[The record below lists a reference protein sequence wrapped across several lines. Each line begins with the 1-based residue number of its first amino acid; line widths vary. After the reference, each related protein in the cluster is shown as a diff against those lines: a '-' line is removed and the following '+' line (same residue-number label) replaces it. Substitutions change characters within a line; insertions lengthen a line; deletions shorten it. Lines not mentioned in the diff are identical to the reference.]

1 MLGKVKTF
9 VQNEILSTLKGDII
23 GGISVAFV
31 ALPLALSFGVL
42 SGAGAAA
49 GVYGAI
55 CTGILTSIF
64 GGTKAQISGPT
75 GAMTVVLVSMANK
88 YGMEG
93 MVASMVLAGIFE
105 AIMGLL
111 KLGKYIRLIPKPVMV
126 GFTNGI
132 AILIFTSQFK
142 YFNMSPVVCC
152 ISIALMLILPMIN
165 KKIPYAIITVIVGT
179 VVSMLWFP
187 MPEEYLVGTI
197 PLMVPSLQIPNFLAL
212 NIAGSIPAFVEMM
225 NKKADEI
232 GCTNTHFANTHGLY
246 TEDNYTSAKD
256 LYLITRYAMENYPGF
271 MKIEGATLA
280 MNVFEQVQKLG
291 IDIKFADVKKIEL
304 NGDKKL
310 IKTENEE
317 YICDN
322 IVIATGRKPKELSLP
337 LEKELTGH
345 GISYCALCDG
355 MFFKDKDVAVVGGG
369 NSAISEALYLSNI
382 CHKVY
387 LIHRKDEYR
396 ASINLTDK
404 LKSKKNIELIVNSN
418 VTKLNEENDCL
429 ISIIINNDKEIMVS
443 CLFIY
448 IGGSPDIS
456 FMDKC

>member
-1 MLGKVKTF
+1 MTKY
-9 VQNEILSTLKGDII
+9 
-23 GGISVAFV
+23 
-31 ALPLALSFGVL
+31 SFNTIVI
-42 SGAGAAA
+42 GAG
-49 GVYGAI
+49 
-55 CTGILTSIF
+55 
-64 GGTKAQISGPT
+64 
-75 GAMTVVLVSMANK
+75 
-88 YGMEG
+88 
-93 MVASMVLAGIFE
+93 
-105 AIMGLL
+105 
-111 KLGKYIRLIPKPVMV
+111 
-126 GFTNGI
+126 
-132 AILIFTSQFK
+132 
-142 YFNMSPVVCC
+142 
-152 ISIALMLILPMIN
+152 
-165 KKIPYAIITVIVGT
+165 
-179 VVSMLWFP
+179 
-187 MPEEYLVGTI
+187 
-197 PLMVPSLQIPNFLAL
+197 
-212 NIAGSIPAFVEMM
+212 IAGMTASI
-225 NKKADEI
+225 
-232 GCTNTHFANTHGLY
+232 
-246 TEDNYTSAKD
+246 
-256 LYLITRYAMENYPGF
+256 YLKRSGIDVLLIEKNVPGGQITRASSVENYPGF

-280 MNVFEQVQKLG
+280 MNVFEQVQNLG

-404 LKSKKNIELIVNSN
+404 LKCKKNIELIVNSN
-418 VTKLNEENDCL
+418 VTRLNEENDCL
-429 ISIIINNDKEIMVS
+429 KSIIINNDKEIMVS

-456 FMDKC
+456 FMDNLNIKTKDGYIITDNNMETNIKGIYACGDVLYKNIYQLTTAVGEATVAASSIIKGNM

>member
-1 MLGKVKTF
+1 MTKY
-9 VQNEILSTLKGDII
+9 
-23 GGISVAFV
+23 
-31 ALPLALSFGVL
+31 SFNTIVI
-42 SGAGAAA
+42 GAG
-49 GVYGAI
+49 
-55 CTGILTSIF
+55 
-64 GGTKAQISGPT
+64 
-75 GAMTVVLVSMANK
+75 
-88 YGMEG
+88 
-93 MVASMVLAGIFE
+93 
-105 AIMGLL
+105 
-111 KLGKYIRLIPKPVMV
+111 
-126 GFTNGI
+126 
-132 AILIFTSQFK
+132 
-142 YFNMSPVVCC
+142 
-152 ISIALMLILPMIN
+152 
-165 KKIPYAIITVIVGT
+165 
-179 VVSMLWFP
+179 
-187 MPEEYLVGTI
+187 
-197 PLMVPSLQIPNFLAL
+197 
-212 NIAGSIPAFVEMM
+212 IAGMTASI
-225 NKKADEI
+225 
-232 GCTNTHFANTHGLY
+232 
-246 TEDNYTSAKD
+246 
-256 LYLITRYAMENYPGF
+256 YLKRSGIDVLLIEKNVPGGQITRASSVENYPGF

-280 MNVFEQVQKLG
+280 MNVFEQVQNLG
-291 IDIKFADVKKIEL
+291 IDIEFADVKKIEL

-404 LKSKKNIELIVNSN
+404 LKCKKNIELIVNSN
-418 VTKLNEENDCL
+418 VTRLNEENDCL
-429 ISIIINNDKEIMVS
+429 KSIIINNDKEIMVS

-456 FMDKC
+456 FMDNLNIKTKDGYIITDNNMETNIKGIYACGDVLYKNIYQLTTAVGEATVAASSIIKVNM

>member
-1 MLGKVKTF
+1 MTK
-9 VQNEILSTLKGDII
+9 S
-23 GGISVAFV
+23 
-31 ALPLALSFGVL
+31 SFNTIVI
-42 SGAGAAA
+42 GAG
-49 GVYGAI
+49 
-55 CTGILTSIF
+55 
-64 GGTKAQISGPT
+64 
-75 GAMTVVLVSMANK
+75 
-88 YGMEG
+88 
-93 MVASMVLAGIFE
+93 
-105 AIMGLL
+105 
-111 KLGKYIRLIPKPVMV
+111 
-126 GFTNGI
+126 
-132 AILIFTSQFK
+132 
-142 YFNMSPVVCC
+142 
-152 ISIALMLILPMIN
+152 
-165 KKIPYAIITVIVGT
+165 
-179 VVSMLWFP
+179 
-187 MPEEYLVGTI
+187 
-197 PLMVPSLQIPNFLAL
+197 
-212 NIAGSIPAFVEMM
+212 IAGMTASI
-225 NKKADEI
+225 
-232 GCTNTHFANTHGLY
+232 
-246 TEDNYTSAKD
+246 
-256 LYLITRYAMENYPGF
+256 YLKRSGIDVLLIEKNVPGGQITRASFVENYPGF

-280 MNVFEQVQKLG
+280 MNVFEQVQNLG

-396 ASINLTDK
+396 ASLNLTDK

-429 ISIIINNDKEIMVS
+429 KSIIINNDKEIMVS

-456 FMDKC
+456 FMDNLNIKTKDGYIITDNNMETNIKGIYACGDVLYKNIYQLTTAVGEATVAASSIIKVNM

>member
-1 MLGKVKTF
+1 MTKY
-9 VQNEILSTLKGDII
+9 
-23 GGISVAFV
+23 
-31 ALPLALSFGVL
+31 SFNTIVI
-42 SGAGAAA
+42 GAG
-49 GVYGAI
+49 
-55 CTGILTSIF
+55 
-64 GGTKAQISGPT
+64 
-75 GAMTVVLVSMANK
+75 
-88 YGMEG
+88 
-93 MVASMVLAGIFE
+93 
-105 AIMGLL
+105 
-111 KLGKYIRLIPKPVMV
+111 
-126 GFTNGI
+126 
-132 AILIFTSQFK
+132 
-142 YFNMSPVVCC
+142 
-152 ISIALMLILPMIN
+152 
-165 KKIPYAIITVIVGT
+165 
-179 VVSMLWFP
+179 
-187 MPEEYLVGTI
+187 
-197 PLMVPSLQIPNFLAL
+197 
-212 NIAGSIPAFVEMM
+212 IAGMTASI
-225 NKKADEI
+225 
-232 GCTNTHFANTHGLY
+232 
-246 TEDNYTSAKD
+246 
-256 LYLITRYAMENYPGF
+256 YLKRSGIDVLLIEKNVPGGQITRASSVENYPGF

-280 MNVFEQVQKLG
+280 MNVFEQVQNLG
-291 IDIKFADVKKIEL
+291 IDIRFADVKKIEL

-404 LKSKKNIELIVNSN
+404 LKCKKNIELIVNSN
-418 VTKLNEENDCL
+418 VTRLNEENDCL
-429 ISIIINNDKEIMVS
+429 KSIIINNDKEIMVS

-456 FMDKC
+456 FMDNLNIKTKDGYIITDNNMETNIKGIYACGDVLYKNIYQLTTAVGEATVAASSIIKVNM

>member
-1 MLGKVKTF
+1 MTKY
-9 VQNEILSTLKGDII
+9 
-23 GGISVAFV
+23 
-31 ALPLALSFGVL
+31 SFNTIVI
-42 SGAGAAA
+42 GAG
-49 GVYGAI
+49 
-55 CTGILTSIF
+55 
-64 GGTKAQISGPT
+64 
-75 GAMTVVLVSMANK
+75 
-88 YGMEG
+88 
-93 MVASMVLAGIFE
+93 
-105 AIMGLL
+105 
-111 KLGKYIRLIPKPVMV
+111 
-126 GFTNGI
+126 
-132 AILIFTSQFK
+132 
-142 YFNMSPVVCC
+142 
-152 ISIALMLILPMIN
+152 
-165 KKIPYAIITVIVGT
+165 
-179 VVSMLWFP
+179 
-187 MPEEYLVGTI
+187 
-197 PLMVPSLQIPNFLAL
+197 
-212 NIAGSIPAFVEMM
+212 IAGMTASI
-225 NKKADEI
+225 
-232 GCTNTHFANTHGLY
+232 
-246 TEDNYTSAKD
+246 
-256 LYLITRYAMENYPGF
+256 YLKRSGIDVLLIEKNVPGGQITRASSVENYPGF

-280 MNVFEQVQKLG
+280 MNVFEQVQNLG

-322 IVIATGRKPKELSLP
+322 IVIATGRKPKEISLP

-404 LKSKKNIELIVNSN
+404 LKCKKNIELIVNSN
-418 VTKLNEENDCL
+418 VTRLNEENDCL
-429 ISIIINNDKEIMVS
+429 KSIIINNDKEIMVS

-456 FMDKC
+456 FMDNLNIKTKDGYIITDNNMETNIKGIYACGDVLYKNIYQLTTAVGEATVAASSIIKVNM

>member
-1 MLGKVKTF
+1 MTK
-9 VQNEILSTLKGDII
+9 S
-23 GGISVAFV
+23 
-31 ALPLALSFGVL
+31 SFNTIVI
-42 SGAGAAA
+42 GAG
-49 GVYGAI
+49 
-55 CTGILTSIF
+55 
-64 GGTKAQISGPT
+64 
-75 GAMTVVLVSMANK
+75 
-88 YGMEG
+88 
-93 MVASMVLAGIFE
+93 
-105 AIMGLL
+105 
-111 KLGKYIRLIPKPVMV
+111 
-126 GFTNGI
+126 
-132 AILIFTSQFK
+132 
-142 YFNMSPVVCC
+142 
-152 ISIALMLILPMIN
+152 
-165 KKIPYAIITVIVGT
+165 
-179 VVSMLWFP
+179 
-187 MPEEYLVGTI
+187 
-197 PLMVPSLQIPNFLAL
+197 
-212 NIAGSIPAFVEMM
+212 IAGMTASI
-225 NKKADEI
+225 
-232 GCTNTHFANTHGLY
+232 
-246 TEDNYTSAKD
+246 
-256 LYLITRYAMENYPGF
+256 YLKRSGIDVLLIEKNVPGGQITRASSVENYPGF

-280 MNVFEQVQKLG
+280 MNVFEQVQNLG

-310 IKTENEE
+310 IKIENEE

-396 ASINLTDK
+396 ASLNLTDK

-429 ISIIINNDKEIMVS
+429 KSIIINNDKEIMVS

-456 FMDKC
+456 FMDNLNIKTKDGYIITDSNMETNIKGIYACGDVLYKNIYQLTTAVGEATVAASSIIKSNM

>member
-1 MLGKVKTF
+1 MTKY
-9 VQNEILSTLKGDII
+9 
-23 GGISVAFV
+23 
-31 ALPLALSFGVL
+31 SFNTIVI
-42 SGAGAAA
+42 GAG
-49 GVYGAI
+49 
-55 CTGILTSIF
+55 
-64 GGTKAQISGPT
+64 
-75 GAMTVVLVSMANK
+75 
-88 YGMEG
+88 
-93 MVASMVLAGIFE
+93 
-105 AIMGLL
+105 
-111 KLGKYIRLIPKPVMV
+111 
-126 GFTNGI
+126 
-132 AILIFTSQFK
+132 
-142 YFNMSPVVCC
+142 
-152 ISIALMLILPMIN
+152 
-165 KKIPYAIITVIVGT
+165 
-179 VVSMLWFP
+179 
-187 MPEEYLVGTI
+187 
-197 PLMVPSLQIPNFLAL
+197 
-212 NIAGSIPAFVEMM
+212 IAGMTASI
-225 NKKADEI
+225 
-232 GCTNTHFANTHGLY
+232 
-246 TEDNYTSAKD
+246 
-256 LYLITRYAMENYPGF
+256 YLKRSGIDVLLIEKNVPGGQITRASSVENYPGF

-280 MNVFEQVQKLG
+280 MNVFEQVQNLG

-404 LKSKKNIELIVNSN
+404 LKCKKNIELIVNSN
-418 VTKLNEENDCL
+418 VTRLNEENDCL
-429 ISIIINNDKEIMVS
+429 KSIIINNDKEIMVS

-456 FMDKC
+456 FMDNLNIKTKDGYIITDNNMETNIKGIYACGDVLYKNIYQLTTAVGEATVAASSIIKVNM

>member
-1 MLGKVKTF
+1 MTKY
-9 VQNEILSTLKGDII
+9 
-23 GGISVAFV
+23 
-31 ALPLALSFGVL
+31 SFNTIVI
-42 SGAGAAA
+42 GAG
-49 GVYGAI
+49 
-55 CTGILTSIF
+55 
-64 GGTKAQISGPT
+64 
-75 GAMTVVLVSMANK
+75 
-88 YGMEG
+88 
-93 MVASMVLAGIFE
+93 
-105 AIMGLL
+105 
-111 KLGKYIRLIPKPVMV
+111 
-126 GFTNGI
+126 
-132 AILIFTSQFK
+132 
-142 YFNMSPVVCC
+142 
-152 ISIALMLILPMIN
+152 
-165 KKIPYAIITVIVGT
+165 
-179 VVSMLWFP
+179 
-187 MPEEYLVGTI
+187 
-197 PLMVPSLQIPNFLAL
+197 
-212 NIAGSIPAFVEMM
+212 IAGMTASI
-225 NKKADEI
+225 
-232 GCTNTHFANTHGLY
+232 
-246 TEDNYTSAKD
+246 
-256 LYLITRYAMENYPGF
+256 YLKRSGIDVLLIEKNVPGGQITRASSVENYPGF

-280 MNVFEQVQKLG
+280 MNVFEQVQNLG

-322 IVIATGRKPKELSLP
+322 IVIATGRKPKEISLP

-404 LKSKKNIELIVNSN
+404 LKCKKNIELIVNSN
-418 VTKLNEENDCL
+418 VTRLNEENDCL
-429 ISIIINNDKEIMVS
+429 KSIIINNDKEIMVS

-456 FMDKC
+456 FMDNLNIKTKDGYIITDNNMETNIKGIYACGDVLYKNIYQLTTAVGEATVAASSIIKGNM